1 MNKAKL
7 LTSALVLMFSA
18 MATGCA
24 PMISGVMNAT
34 LDENAIYEKT
44 AEYFNV
50 PRSRLKISDIK
61 NDVLAS
67 SYKTTIA
74 GKAYKCSIY
83 YGAVKC
89 SNYGV
94 VDDDSEVK
102 APAIN
107 YKAAQVEK
115 SNDAKE
121 EMSAAQAQARL
132 NQLGFPVG
140 KPDGIFG
147 KRSIDQLKAFQKAR
161 GLEVT
166 GVLNSQTIDALK

>member
-7 LTSALVLMFSA
+7 LTSALALMFSA
-18 MATGCA
+18 MTTGCA
-24 PMISGVMNAT
+24 PMISGVMNAA

-44 AEYFNV
+44 AAYFNV
-50 PRSRLKISDIK
+50 PRSRLTITDIK

-67 SYKTTIA
+67 SYKATVV

-83 YGAVKC
+83 YGEVKC
-89 SNYGV
+89 SNLGHA
-94 VDDDSEVK
+94 DSYSEAK
-102 APAIN
+102 APTADF
-107 YKAAQVEK
+107 KTAQVEK
-115 SNDAKE
+115 SNAAKE